1 MLDARDAR
9 LLGERLALAA
19 GAEPHDLEQ
28 LRVPGDDLEGLH
40 ADGTRGSED
49 DDPAHG
55 SPYWPAAAGWVPRMS
70 TTNTMVSVPPMS
82 VPWPLSP

>member
-1 MLDARDAR
+1 VLDARRAR

-19 GAEPHDLEQ
+19 RAEPHHLEE
-28 LRVPGDDLEGLH
+28 LRVAGDDLEGLH

-49 DDPAHG
+49 DDAAHG
-55 SPYWPAAAGWVPRMS
+55 CSYWPAAGWVPRMS

-82 VPWPLSP
+82 SPEPASP